1 MIEENL
7 ENSKAWFRRG
17 EAYFCLNDW
26 DNAKADFEK
35 TVQLDQDNKAA
46 KNKVRVSVF
55 FRIWDGMGWD
65 GMDFTYVYCQV
76 LLCEQ
81 KIKTHRQ
88 KEKKTF
94 ANMFDKF
101 AAIDQKRSVIH
112 HIFHLWINQLDLR
125 WNLKN
130 LSRGLNPPKPGL
142 N

>member
-65 GMDFTYVYCQV
+65 GMGWISLLFIVRFCYVSRRSK
-76 LLCEQ
+76 L
-81 KIKTHRQ
+81 TDR
-88 KEKKTF
+88 
-94 ANMFDKF
+94 
-101 AAIDQKRSVIH
+101 KRRRRLPICLTNLPQLIRRGQLSI
-112 HIFHLWINQLDLR
+112 IYSIYGSIN
-125 WNLKN
+125 
-130 LSRGLNPPKPGL
+130 
-142 N
+142 

>member
-65 GMDFTYVYCQV
+65 GMGWDRMGWDGTGRDG
-76 LLCEQ
+76 
-81 KIKTHRQ
+81 TGRDG
-88 KEKKTF
+88 TG
-94 ANMFDKF
+94 
-101 AAIDQKRSVIH
+101 
-112 HIFHLWINQLDLR
+112 W
-125 WNLKN
+125 
-130 LSRGLNPPKPGL
+130 G
-142 N
+142 